1 MEQIQSAVQKF
12 TKSID
17 DFERAFRG
25 KTHQSV
31 YIHEEIAEVLNEL
44 SKYDRDK
51 GDNDHIIE
59 EEIELIMTLFVDLR
73 RRGVPFEKIFN
84 GSIIK
89 TKRAMDRFYASG
101 EL

>member
-1 MEQIQSAVQKF
+1 MNYIVKEF
-12 TKSID
+12 EKSID
-17 DFERAFRG
+17 DCEYTFRRALP
-25 KTHQSV
+25 QAV
-31 YIHEEIAEVLNEL
+31 YIREEMAEVLKEL
-44 SKYDRDK
+44 SKDERNK
-51 GDNDHIIE
+51 GDVDHIIE
-59 EEIELIMTLFVDLR
+59 EEIDLITTLFVDLR